1 MSLLI
6 IRARHWAHSPVSD
19 TGAEG
24 VIAGGAGYLVFHS
37 YPLSK
42 EQLLQGQKEEEEDED
57 KEVPQTV

>member
-1 MSLLI
+1 LGRVTELAHLSLH
-6 IRARHWAHSPVSD
+6 RCR
-19 TGAEG
+19 G

-42 EQLLQGQKEEEEDED
+42 EQLLQGQKEEEEEED